1 MKGLSVR
8 KFSKIIK
15 ELDKEPIIERDTSK
29 GYFEKKLGDFL
40 VYFDWITDE
49 EKNKVYID
57 NILILED
64 DDELFINDFQW
75 MTIHELVSLLFT
87 FEDYEPES
95 MHAFGLG
102 D

>member
-1 MKGLSVR
+1 M
-8 KFSKIIK
+8 
-15 ELDKEPIIERDTSK
+15 
-29 GYFEKKLGDFL
+29 
-40 VYFDWITDE
+40 
-49 EKNKVYID
+49 YID